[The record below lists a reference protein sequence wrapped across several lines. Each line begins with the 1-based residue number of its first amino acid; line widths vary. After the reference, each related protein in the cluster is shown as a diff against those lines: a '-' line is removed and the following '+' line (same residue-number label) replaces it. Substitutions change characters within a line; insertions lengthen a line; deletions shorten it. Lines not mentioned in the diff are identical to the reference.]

1 MKKLFLVLSVLILAF
16 SYVYSQGDAT
26 PQDGQQAPEN
36 AQNDGDFMTNMN
48 TPEAILPFSPTF
60 SVLRDTDDALLEKDF
75 QVLQSNITV
84 IREDYLFRI
93 LYKADKILQGYT
105 NQYFVDTNDM
115 IYNGIY
121 YYNLVAGPMAG
132 DNNVDLG
139 IEKVNRAIENYNKLE
154 PMMKIL
160 GKTNELAQANFDL
173 NLYGGILNLY
183 KGSKLYFTQSA
194 NHFNSILKS
203 GYDQNTNNLIMLN
216 TYLAG
221 VNNILSTQNQDNDIM
236 KIYYLNEMFN
246 NLWDLITLKTADE
259 NLRDAKYKLLIN
271 KYHNIL
277 YTTSERFK
285 TTYSKYFDELGFTYA
300 DTEEAILGKEIRPEY
315 QNNVDNTS
323 DATAQ
328 PEETTKTN

>member
-1 MKKLFLVLSVLILAF
+1 MKKLFLVLSVLIFAF
-16 SYVYSQGDAT
+16 SYVYAQGTANA
-26 PQDGQQAPEN
+26 PAAQQTPEN
-36 AQNDGDFMTNMN
+36 TQNNGDFMTNMN

-60 SVLRDTDDALLEKDF
+60 TVLRDTDDALLEKDF

-105 NQYFVDTNDM
+105 NQYFIDTNDM

-139 IEKVNRAIENYNKLE
+139 IEKVNKAIDNYNKLE

-173 NLYGGILNLY
+173 NLYAGIFNLY

-194 NHFNSILKS
+194 NHFNAVLNSEF
-203 GYDQNTNNLIMLN
+203 DQSTNNLIMLN

-246 NLWDLITLKTADE
+246 NLWDLTTLKTADE
-259 NLRDAKYKLLIN
+259 NIRNAKYKLLIN

-285 TTYSKYFDELGFTYA
+285 TIYSKYFDELGFNYA
-300 DTEEAILGKEIRPEY
+300 NTEEAILGKEVRPEY
-315 QNNVDNTS
+315 QNNADNTTS
-323 DATAQ
+323 TTTP
-328 PEETTKTN
+328 PEETTN